1 MTKAT
6 NKEELNTIIS
16 VIGSHCM
23 NFPIIPSHMIKGKN
37 AARVVAVE
45 AIIGQA
51 TSPTPCFAACILGIP
66 SSISLYTFSTTTIPL
81 STNIPSA
88 ITREKRTIVFSVT
101 PKKFRIINDKNID
114 RGMAIPTNSAFL
126 NPRKKYKTVTTKMTP
141 KIILFSKSAT
151 IVLVSL
157 DWSLV
162 LEMIR
167 LSGKTEDFALPI
179 ISSILAEAFNK
190 FWPLLFLTSSI
201 TTGCVYSRA

>member
-1 MTKAT
+1 
-6 NKEELNTIIS
+6 
-16 VIGSHCM
+16 
-23 NFPIIPSHMIKGKN
+23 MIKGKN

-51 TSPTPCFAACILGIP
+51 TSPTPCFAAWILGIP

-88 ITREKRTIVFSVT
+88 ITRENRTIVFSVT

-114 RGMAIPTNSAFL
+114 KGMAIPTNSAFL
-126 NPRKKYKTVTTKMTP
+126 NPRKKYRTVTTNMTP

-167 LSGKTEDFALPI
+167 LSGKTEDFALAI

-190 FWPLLFLTSSI
+190 FWPLLFFTSSI